1 MSPLTKTSS
10 DHRRQGPLLLHH
22 HQLTQWPLKQTLPR
36 PPPPKHLLLQ
46 RPELRRK
53 RPRRE
58 PRRQMYYKVY
68 KERLE
73 EQFQEELQEE
83 EGVEEDQDPQVA
95 ELHPQPQM
103 PPNSQHN
110 LLKMSK

>member
-1 MSPLTKTSS
+1 
-10 DHRRQGPLLLHH
+10 
-22 HQLTQWPLKQTLPR
+22 
-36 PPPPKHLLLQ
+36 
-46 RPELRRK
+46 
-53 RPRRE
+53 
-58 PRRQMYYKVY
+58 MYYKVC
-68 KERLE
+68 KEHLE

-95 ELHPQPQM
+95 EHHYQPQM